1 MDNEPVTAPTITNE
15 QLQLDIKK
23 KRTKER
29 KIGEV
34 YEKVS

>member
-1 MDNEPVTAPTITNE
+1 MN
-15 QLQLDIKK
+15 KK

-34 YEKVS
+34 KDKVLKWRELKENGIKDEQGN